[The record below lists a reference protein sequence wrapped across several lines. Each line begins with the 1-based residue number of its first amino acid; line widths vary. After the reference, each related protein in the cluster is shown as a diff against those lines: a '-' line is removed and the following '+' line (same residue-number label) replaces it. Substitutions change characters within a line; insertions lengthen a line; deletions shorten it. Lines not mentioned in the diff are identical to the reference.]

1 MRIPFPS
8 RLDSTRLDTV
18 TALRINIHTS
28 RSRAMDAVSAIPSC
42 VFLVGGLIGV
52 EEGGFMRV
60 VEGKGRKGRIAGE
73 GGWVEWI

>member
-1 MRIPFPS
+1 
-8 RLDSTRLDTV
+8 
-18 TALRINIHTS
+18 
-28 RSRAMDAVSAIPSC
+28 MDAVSAIPSC
-42 VFLVGGLIGV
+42 VLLVGGLIGV